1 MTTSG
6 DMLLYVLSSK
16 REISWPVFKRVFDTL
31 AARELVKYDN
41 AGVARNIVLRAF
53 ASLGHCEVVSDSD
66 GLRIVIAPSSLVRLP
81 TSASIAVLCGSRS
94 PETIDVV
101 RTAAAKFQVAV
112 ETMAH
117 PGDLSPLLPQRVVLR
132 AQAGSS
138 LSDFAMSLGIAVA
151 VTPPAHALVCMSA
164 TLDHIAAS
172 LEWRTAPELQWPSA
186 DFDPE
191 HNRFTRPR
199 DGRLPFRLTRYLDPV
214 KNIFRYYMWNSEEC
228 AAIDPDW
235 GRYLALQK
243 SGFGVLYFDSTK
255 HFLTMP
261 KSLPLPR
268 LLARAVVL
276 CSGSSPRTLMR
287 SSGREA
293 TDFAVYELVPSS
305 IAEMVAAKVGQ
316 DLSYST
322 FAVQGSIA

>member
-41 AGVARNIVLRAF
+41 AAVARNIVLRAF
-53 ASLGHCEVVSDSD
+53 DSLGHCELVSDSN

-81 TSASIAVLCGSRS
+81 TSVSMAVLCGSRS
-94 PETIDVV
+94 PETIDAV

-117 PGDLSPLLPQRVVLR
+117 PGDLSLLLPQRVVLR
-132 AQAGSS
+132 APADSS
-138 LSDFAMSLGIAVA
+138 LIDFAGSLGITLTA
-151 VTPPAHALVCMSA
+151 TPPAHALVCMSA
-164 TLDHIAAS
+164 TLDQIAAS
-172 LEWRTAPELQWPSA
+172 LEWKTAPELQWPSA

-191 HNRFTRPR
+191 HNRFTRPQ

-214 KNIFRYYMWNSEEC
+214 KNIFRYYMWNSDEC

-243 SGFGVLYFDSTK
+243 SGFSVLYFDSTK
-255 HFLTMP
+255 HLLTMP
-261 KSLPLPR
+261 RSLPLPR

-293 TDFAVYELVPSS
+293 TDFAIYELVPNS
-305 IAEMVAAKVGQ
+305 IARLVAAKVGQ
-316 DLSYST
+316 DLSSST
-322 FAVQGSIA
+322 FAVQRSIA

>member
-16 REISWPVFKRVFDTL
+16 RELSWPVFKRVFDTL
-31 AARELVKYDN
+31 AARELAKYDN
-41 AGVARNIVLRAF
+41 AAVARNIVLRAF
-53 ASLGHCEVVSDSD
+53 DSLGHCDVISDSD
-66 GLRIVIAPSSLVRLP
+66 GLRIAIAPSSLVRLP
-81 TSASIAVLCGSRS
+81 TSVSIAVLCGSRS

-101 RTAAAKFQVAV
+101 RTAAARFQVVV
-112 ETMAH
+112 ETLAH
-117 PGDLSPLLPQRVVLR
+117 PGDLSPLLPQRVILR

-138 LSDFAMSLGIAVA
+138 LSDFAKSLGITVA
-151 VTPPAHALVCMSA
+151 ATPPAHELVCMSA
-164 TLDHIAAS
+164 TLVQIAES
-172 LEWRTAPELQWPSA
+172 LEWKTAPELQWSSA

-191 HNRFTRPR
+191 HNRFTRQQN
-199 DGRLPFRLTRYLDPV
+199 GRLPFRLTRYLDPV
-214 KNIFRYYMWNSEEC
+214 KNIFRYYIWNSDQC

-243 SGFGVLYFDSTK
+243 SGFSVLYFDSTQ
-255 HFLTMP
+255 HLLTMP

-268 LLARAVVL
+268 LLARAVTL

-287 SSGREA
+287 PSGREA
-293 TDFAVYELVPSS
+293 TAFAVYELVPNS
-305 IAEMVAAKVGQ
+305 IAQLVAAKMGQ

-322 FAVQGSIA
+322 FAVQRSIA